1 MKKKCYT
8 VAPVIKEQLKLRREQ
23 KLIVIEC
30 IVRAASAPKVSW
42 LKENQVIRE
51 DTRHSVKITEVSK
64 GQYQVTLEIK
74 TPSKENRGTYN
85 LVAKNEK
92 GEAASEKIQVEVDG
106 NPFSFSFS
114 LSLFLSLS
122 CLFS

>member
-1 MKKKCYT
+1 M
-8 VAPVIKEQLKLRREQ
+8 
-23 KLIVIEC
+23 
-30 IVRAASAPKVSW
+30 
-42 LKENQVIRE
+42 IRE
-51 DTRHSVKITEVSK
+51 DTRHSVKINEISK

-106 NPFSFSFS
+106 NPFIFYRIFSF
-114 LSLFLSLS
+114 LLIFFTPRNLVTETFVFL
-122 CLFS
+122 

>member
-1 MKKKCYT
+1 MK
-8 VAPVIKEQLKLRREQ
+8 LKRES

-42 LKENQVIRE
+42 LKENTVIRE

-106 NPFSFSFS
+106 NPFYFYFFF
-114 LSLFLSLS
+114 LTLFL
-122 CLFS
+122 FSH